1 MKIEEKYKLEKYTKE
16 DGSEVNVYFD
26 IDRQTIWMSQK
37 EMSLLVNKSKSTIN
51 EHIKKLYDNEEKYVS
66 EFGFSESWNKE
77 KYFNLNVVFKI
88 TDKYDF
94 KECLVGYIYGSTFE
108 YTNGSYT
115 GTYIKKDEFRIIY
128 HIFSILQIFF

>member
-1 MKIEEKYKLEKYTKE
+1 MKIEEKYKLEKYIKE

-37 EMSLLVNKSKSTIN
+37 EMSLIVNKSKSTIN

-77 KYFNLNVVFKI
+77 KYFNNDSIKIGIKWQGNTYYDKDKVFP
-88 TDKYDF
+88 
-94 KECLVGYIYGSTFE
+94 LIYPCHLISQV
-108 YTNGSYT
+108 S
-115 GTYIKKDEFRIIY
+115 
-128 HIFSILQIFF
+128 FFL